1 MARIPPHN
9 LYWGAAFGVRTFFRH
24 SADWKEV
31 LRVQNPYKG
40 ALERVAFQ
48 HRTLHVVLV
57 ADAYQ
62 GSEFKQA
69 LTGFLQTAAGVNVH
83 AGEPKGCVGGGL
95 AWCLR

>member
-1 MARIPPHN
+1 MRI
-9 LYWGAAFGVRTFFRH
+9 
-24 SADWKEV
+24 K
-31 LRVQNPYKG
+31 
-40 ALERVAFQ
+40 
-48 HRTLHVVLV
+48 
-57 ADAYQ
+57 